1 MKFYKEMKKL
11 KNIKVILPVE
21 VARCCT
27 GGPDDAV
34 RRSHCLHYYNPDRD
48 CLWLTGVASR
58 ALLLSL
64 IVTYLKNMYSLLL
77 SSKSEKLPIIEV
89 VLHNRMRD
97 NTFFK
102 LFENRGAQFFF
113 IFLMLAFE
121 VLNNTVSIFLHFY
134 PFLGRYV

>member
-1 MKFYKEMKKL
+1 MKFYKKMKKL
-11 KNIKVILPVE
+11 KNINVILPVE

-64 IVTYLKNMYSLLL
+64 IVTYLKNMYNLLL
-77 SSKSEKLPIIEV
+77 SSKSEKL
-89 VLHNRMRD
+89 
-97 NTFFK
+97 F
-102 LFENRGAQFFF
+102 
-113 IFLMLAFE
+113 
-121 VLNNTVSIFLHFY
+121 
-134 PFLGRYV
+134 